1 MSTLINTVMGELVVA
16 CIIDETILVPQQ
28 FAFFVKKEAIE
39 SVRAESRL
47 VPLARRRT
55 PPRWAAARR
64 TC

>member
-1 MSTLINTVMGELVVA
+1 MGTLINTVMGELVVA
-16 CIIDETILVPQQ
+16 CIIDETILVLQQ
-28 FAFFVKKEAIE
+28 VAFFVKKEAIE
-39 SVRAESRL
+39 SVRAESGF

>member
-1 MSTLINTVMGELVVA
+1 MINTVDAELLVT
-16 CIIDETILVPQQ
+16 CIIDEAIIVLQKV
-28 FAFFVKKEAIE
+28 AFFVKKGAIE
-39 SVRAESRL
+39 TVRAESRL

>member
-39 SVRAESRL
+39 LVRAESGF

-55 PPRWAAARR
+55 PQRWAAARR

>member
-1 MSTLINTVMGELVVA
+1 MINTVMGELVVA
-16 CIIDETILVPQQ
+16 CIIDETILVLQQ
-28 FAFFVKKEAIE
+28 VAFFVKKEAIE
-39 SVRAESRL
+39 SVRAESGF

>member
-1 MSTLINTVMGELVVA
+1 MINTVMGELVVA
-16 CIIDETILVPQQ
+16 CIIDEAILELQQ
-28 FAFFVKKEAIE
+28 VAFFVKKEAIE
-39 SVRAESRL
+39 SVRAESRF